1 MTATASDAQ
10 APSSAPERLDRLNL
24 LMGVEAREVR
34 PGHLVLAQEVGPR
47 FHDHR
52 GHTILGS
59 VGVLADACPGGSLGN
74 SIPAGVGMVLSQMSA
89 TLAAPMPAHG
99 VVVSTG
105 DATYLDIDAGMGL
118 ASGAMQDGDGHTV
131 AVLQS
136 RGVLVTRPRANAD
149 TVLSGQRLPVP
160 ASESG
165 AAPDELAGRA
175 GLDIVDGLASEQI
188 ARGPLAGML
197 DLRLVDVERGS
208 LTATFAPRDW
218 MSNPLGSIQGGILI
232 TAADLVNGLVAQT
245 LTAVD
250 QQYRILDLRIDFVR
264 SPATDGPDIRAEAE
278 VVRAGRRV
286 ALIES
291 SLFDNSGQVLVRAA
305 ASAQLL

>member
-1 MTATASDAQ
+1 MTATASDVPATDT
-10 APSSAPERLDRLNL
+10 PPERLDRLNL

-74 SIPAGVGMVLSQMSA
+74 SIPAGAGMVLSQMSA
-89 TLAAPMPAHG
+89 TLAAPMPTHG
-99 VVVSTG
+99 FVVATG
-105 DATYLDIDAGMGL
+105 DAVHLDADMGL
-118 ASGAMQDGDGHTV
+118 AAGAMHDGDGNTV

-136 RGVLVTRPRANAD
+136 RGVLVTRPRAAAD

-160 ASESG
+160 TPEAC
-165 AAPDELAGRA
+165 AAPDELSGRA

-218 MSNPLGSIQGGILI
+218 MSNPLGSIQGGVLI

-245 LTAVD
+245 LTATD

-264 SPATDGPDIRAEAE
+264 SPAIDGPDIRAEAE
-278 VVRAGRRV
+278 VVRAGRRL

-291 SLFDNSGQVLVRAA
+291 RLIDGSGQVLIRAA

>member
-1 MTATASDAQ
+1 MTATATDAR
-10 APSSAPERLDRLNL
+10 AAHTAPERLDRLNL

-34 PGHLVLAQEVGPR
+34 RGHLVLAQEVGPR

-52 GHTILGS
+52 GVTILGS
-59 VGVLADACPGGSLGN
+59 VGVLADACPGGALGS

-89 TLAAPMPAHG
+89 TLAAPMPTRG
-99 VVVSTG
+99 TVVSTG
-105 DATYLDIDAGMGL
+105 DAAHLDTDAGMGL
-118 ASGAMQDGDGHTV
+118 AAGTMHDGDGTV
-131 AVLQS
+131 VAILQS

-149 TVLSGQRLPVP
+149 TVLSGERLPVP
-160 ASESG
+160 APEPC
-165 AAPDELAGRA
+165 AAADELAGRG
-175 GLDIVDGLASEQI
+175 GLDVVDGIASERI
-188 ARGPLAGML
+188 ARGPLAGLL
-197 DLRLVDVERGS
+197 DVHLTDVERGS
-208 LTATFAPRDW
+208 VTATFAPQDW

-250 QQYRILDLRIDFVR
+250 QQYRVLDLRVDFVR
-264 SPATDGPDIRAEAE
+264 SPATDGPAIRAEAE
-278 VVRAGRRV
+278 VVRAGRRL

-291 SLFDNSGQVLVRAA
+291 RLLDDAGQVLVRAA

>member
-1 MTATASDAQ
+1 MTATADDLHTRK
-10 APSSAPERLDRLNL
+10 PAPERVDRLNL
-24 LMGVEAREVR
+24 FMGVGAREIR
-34 PGHLVLAQEVGPR
+34 PGHLVLAQEVGAR

-52 GHTILGS
+52 GQTILGS
-59 VGVLADACPGGSLGN
+59 VGVLADACPGGALGN
-74 SIPAGVGMVLSQMSA
+74 SMPSDAGMVLSQISA

-99 VVVSTG
+99 MVVSTG
-105 DATYLDIDAGMGL
+105 DVVNLDVDAGIGL
-118 ASGAMQDGDGHTV
+118 AAGAMRDGDGNTV

-136 RGVLVTRPRANAD
+136 RGVFVTRPRANAD
-149 TVLSGQRLPVP
+149 AVLSGERLPVP
-160 ASESG
+160 ASEPC

-175 GLDIVDGLASEQI
+175 GLDIVDGIASERI
-188 ARGPLAGML
+188 ARGPLAGLL
-197 DLRLVDVERGS
+197 DVRLTDVERGS

-218 MSNPLGSIQGGILI
+218 MSNYLGSIQGGILI

-245 LTAVD
+245 LTAID

-278 VVRAGRRV
+278 VVRAGRRL

-291 SLFDNSGQVLVRAA
+291 RLVDDSGQVLIRAA

>member
-1 MTATASDAQ
+1 MTATTDHLST
-10 APSSAPERLDRLNL
+10 APESLDRLNL
-24 LMGVEAREVR
+24 FMGVQAREVR
-34 PGHLVLAQEVGPR
+34 PGHLVLAQEVGSR

-52 GHTILGS
+52 GQTILGS
-59 VGVLADACPGGSLGN
+59 IGVLADACPGGTLGN

-89 TLAAPMPAHG
+89 TLAAPLPAHG
-99 VVVSTG
+99 VVVATG
-105 DATYLDIDAGMGL
+105 DAVHLDVDAGIGL
-118 ASGAMQDGDGHTV
+118 AAGVMHDGDGAAV

-149 TVLSGQRLPVP
+149 AVLSGERLPVP
-160 ASESG
+160 APEPC

-175 GLDIVDGLASEQI
+175 GLDVVDAIASGRI
-188 ARGPLAGML
+188 ARGPLAGLL
-197 DLRLVDVERGS
+197 DLNLTDVERGS
-208 LTATFAPRDW
+208 LTATFAPQAW
-218 MSNPLGSIQGGILI
+218 MSNPLGSIQGGVLI

-264 SPATDGPDIRAEAE
+264 SPDTDGPDIRAEAE
-278 VVRAGRRV
+278 VVRAGRRL

-291 SLFDNSGQVLVRAA
+291 RLIDNSGQVLIRAA
-305 ASAQLL
+305 ASAQLF